1 MATMDRDEGAKGPT
15 APYISFLTVKNVLKD
30 MKEHSPPTRIDRTVF
45 PNLAGGT
52 VGQLLPAL
60 KFLKLTDDTGV
71 PTNEMHN
78 LISAHGT
85 EAWGATLEQ
94 IVRSAY
100 APLFKINLEGASPG
114 QFVEIFRKAY
124 PGTEDVSR
132 KSQTF
137 FLNAAREAGIKIS
150 PYIMK
155 NKKPRT
161 APNKKR
167 VPKAAKN
174 TGSGTKNDGH
184 ADDLTVHN
192 QNKLPSEILLG
203 LYDTNMD
210 NETQSAIWT
219 LIRYFKAKK
228 E

>member
-1 MATMDRDEGAKGPT
+1 MATPDKDDGGKGPT

-60 KFLKLTDDTGV
+60 KFLKLTNDMGV
-71 PTNEMHN
+71 PTDEMHS

-85 EAWGATLEQ
+85 EAWAATLEQ

-100 APLFKINLEGASPG
+100 APLSKINLEGASPG

-150 PYIMK
+150 QYIMK

-167 VPKAAKN
+167 VPKVSKNNGSDAKN
-174 TGSGTKNDGH
+174 DARSD
-184 ADDLTVHN
+184 
-192 QNKLPSEILLG
+192 
-203 LYDTNMD
+203 NM
-210 NETQSAIWT
+210 SMH
-219 LIRYFKAKK
+219 
-228 E
+228 